1 MYAISFRAIELTA
14 SIGIHDFEQ
23 AAPQRVLVDLDIVL
37 PARQDGADAIAT
49 VFDYDQA
56 LAAVKSAAVS
66 GHVNLQEKLCE
77 DIIARLSAFDAVRAL
92 QVRTCK
98 PDVYADVAG
107 VGCRMRWIR
116 DGVDRVGVSELLP

>member
-14 SIGIHDFEQ
+14 SIGIHDFEL

-37 PARQDGADAIAT
+37 TARQDGADAIT
-49 VFDYDQA
+49 SVFDYDQA
-56 LAAVKSAAVS
+56 LAAVKAAAAA

-77 DIIARLSAFDAVRAL
+77 DIIARLSAFEAVQGL
-92 QVRTCK
+92 EVRTCK

-116 DGVDRVGVSELLP
+116 DGAGRLGVSELLP

>member
-14 SIGIHDFEQ
+14 SIGIHDFEL

-37 PARQDGADAIAT
+37 TARKDGADAIT
-49 VFDYDQA
+49 SVFDYDQA
-56 LAAVKSAAVS
+56 LAAVKAAAAA

-77 DIIARLSAFDAVRAL
+77 DIIARLSAFEVVQGL
-92 QVRTCK
+92 EVRTCK

-116 DGVDRVGVSELLP
+116 DGAGRLGVSELLP